1 MASQVQK
8 SSGKGPSFLV
18 CELGLSTSTH
28 YLENRMIPSGQN
40 NFQMMRV
47 EQVQFLTYVGVRER
61 LIVQCTTYVTVHVW
75 QVLASSIC
83 KYTLRIRRP
92 HHGSLS

>member
-1 MASQVQK
+1 M
-8 SSGKGPSFLV
+8 

-28 YLENRMIPSGQN
+28 YLENRIKPSGQN
-40 NFQMMRV
+40 NFQMMCV

-61 LIVQCTTYVTVHVW
+61 LTVQGTTYVTVHAWWVPA
-75 QVLASSIC
+75 LSIC
-83 KYTLRIRRP
+83 KHAFRIRKP